1 MTTHETL
8 AAALAAAQAAM
19 PPVHKD
25 KTAKV
30 TSKRTGQTFSY
41 AYADLASI
49 LSVVRPV
56 LGAHGL
62 ALTQRTQIRGNA
74 LIVITEL
81 RHSSGEVIDCE
92 YPVGPIDQ
100 SHQDMGGAL
109 TYARRYALC
118 GLVGIAADEDDD
130 GASAPAPVVPV
141 EPSITRDQ
149 AIEIADALL
158 ELGIDQAAFLK
169 WAQAPNV
176 NAIPARK
183 YDAVMKKIASKRGA

>member
-1 MTTHETL
+1 MTNHETL

-19 PPVHKD
+19 PAIVKD
-25 KTAKV
+25 RVAKIGPG
-30 TSKRTGQTFSY
+30 REY
-41 AYADLASI
+41 RYADLATI
-49 LSVVRPV
+49 LATVRPV

-62 ALTQRTQIRGNA
+62 ALTQRTQIRGEA
-74 LIVITEL
+74 IVLLTEL
-81 RHSSGEVIDCE
+81 RHASGEVLDSE
-92 YPVGPIDQ
+92 YPVAAIGIK
-100 SHQDMGGAL
+100 HQDMGGAL

-130 GASAPAPVVPV
+130 GASAPAPVVPS
-141 EPSITRDQ
+141 EPAITRDQ
-149 AIEIADALL
+149 AVEIADALL
-158 ELGIDQAAFLK
+158 ELGIDQVAFLK

>member
-1 MTTHETL
+1 MSTHETL

-19 PPVHKD
+19 PAIVKD
-25 KTAKV
+25 RVAKIGPG
-30 TSKRTGQTFSY
+30 REY
-41 AYADLASI
+41 RYADLATI
-49 LSVVRPV
+49 LATVRPV

-62 ALTQRTQIRGNA
+62 ALTQRTQIRGDA
-74 LIVITEL
+74 IVLLTEL
-81 RHSSGEVIDCE
+81 RHASGEVLDSE
-92 YPVGPIDQ
+92 YPVAAIGIK
-100 SHQDMGGAL
+100 HQDMGGAL

-130 GASAPAPVVPV
+130 GASAPAPVVPS

-158 ELGIDQAAFLK
+158 ELNIDQAAFLK
-169 WAQAPNV
+169 WAQAPSV
-176 NAIPARK
+176 TAIAARK

>member
-1 MTTHETL
+1 
-8 AAALAAAQAAM
+8 M
-19 PPVHKD
+19 PTVVKD
-25 KTAKV
+25 RVAKIGPG
-30 TSKRTGQTFSY
+30 REY
-41 AYADLASI
+41 RYADLATI
-49 LSVVRPV
+49 LATVRPV

-62 ALTQRTQIRGNA
+62 ALTQRTQIRGEA
-74 LIVITEL
+74 IILLTEL
-81 RHSSGEVIDCE
+81 RHSSGEVLDSE
-92 YPVGPIDQ
+92 YPVAAIGAR
-100 SHQDMGGAL
+100 HQDMGGAL

-130 GASAPAPVVPV
+130 GASAPAPVVPS

-169 WAQAPNV
+169 WAQAPSV
-176 NAIPARK
+176 TAIAARK

>member
-1 MTTHETL
+1 MSTHETL

-19 PPVHKD
+19 PAIVKD
-25 KTAKV
+25 RVAKIGPG
-30 TSKRTGQTFSY
+30 REY
-41 AYADLASI
+41 RYADLATI
-49 LSVVRPV
+49 LATVRPV

-62 ALTQRTQIRGNA
+62 ALTQRTQIRGDA
-74 LIVITEL
+74 IVLLTEL
-81 RHSSGEVIDCE
+81 RHASGEVLDSE
-92 YPVGPIDQ
+92 YPVAAIGIK
-100 SHQDMGGAL
+100 HQDMGGAL

-130 GASAPAPVVPV
+130 GASAPAPVVPI

-158 ELGIDQAAFLK
+158 ELNIDQAAFLK
-169 WAQAPNV
+169 WAQAPSV
-176 NAIPARK
+176 TAIAARK

>member
-1 MTTHETL
+1 MTSHETL

-19 PPVHKD
+19 PAIVKD
-25 KTAKV
+25 RVAKIGPG
-30 TSKRTGQTFSY
+30 REY
-41 AYADLASI
+41 RYADLATI
-49 LSVVRPV
+49 LATVRPV

-62 ALTQRTQIRGNA
+62 ALTQRTQIRGEA
-74 LIVITEL
+74 IVLLTEL
-81 RHSSGEVIDCE
+81 RHASGEVLDSE
-92 YPVGPIDQ
+92 YPVAAIGAR
-100 SHQDMGGAL
+100 HQDMGGAL

-130 GASAPAPVVPV
+130 GAAAPAPVVPS
-141 EPSITRDQ
+141 EPAITRDQ
-149 AIEIADALL
+149 AVEIADALL

-183 YDAVMKKIASKRGA
+183 YDAVMKKINSKRGA

>member
-19 PPVHKD
+19 PPVVKD
-25 KTAKV
+25 RVAKIGPG
-30 TSKRTGQTFSY
+30 REY
-41 AYADLASI
+41 RYADLATI
-49 LSVVRPV
+49 LATVRPV

-62 ALTQRTQIRGNA
+62 ALTQRTQIRGEA
-74 LIVITEL
+74 IVLLTEL
-81 RHSSGEVIDCE
+81 RHASGEVLDSE
-92 YPVGPIDQ
+92 YPVAAIGIK
-100 SHQDMGGAL
+100 HQDMGGAL

-169 WAQAPNV
+169 WAQAPSV
-176 NAIPARK
+176 TAIAARK

>member
-1 MTTHETL
+1 MSTHETL

-19 PPVHKD
+19 PAIVKD
-25 KTAKV
+25 RVAKIGPG
-30 TSKRTGQTFSY
+30 REY
-41 AYADLASI
+41 RYADLATI
-49 LSVVRPV
+49 LATVRPV

-62 ALTQRTQIRGNA
+62 ALTQRTQIRGEA
-74 LIVITEL
+74 IVLLTEL
-81 RHSSGEVIDCE
+81 RHSSGEVLDSE
-92 YPVGPIDQ
+92 YPVAAIGAR
-100 SHQDMGGAL
+100 HQDMGGAL

-169 WAQAPNV
+169 WAQAPSV
-176 NAIPARK
+176 TAIAARK
-183 YDAVMKKIASKRGA
+183 YDAVLKKLASKRGA

>member
-1 MTTHETL
+1 MTSHETL

-19 PPVHKD
+19 PPVVKD
-25 KTAKV
+25 RVAKIGPG
-30 TSKRTGQTFSY
+30 REY
-41 AYADLASI
+41 RYADLATI
-49 LSVVRPV
+49 LATVRPV

-62 ALTQRTQIRGNA
+62 ALTQRTQIRGEA
-74 LIVITEL
+74 IVLLTEL
-81 RHSSGEVIDCE
+81 RHSSGEVLDSE
-92 YPVGPIDQ
+92 YPVAAIGIK
-100 SHQDMGGAL
+100 HQDMGGAL

-169 WAQAPNV
+169 WAQAPSV
-176 NAIPARK
+176 TAIAARK

>member
-1 MTTHETL
+1 MTSHETL

-19 PPVHKD
+19 PPVVKD
-25 KTAKV
+25 RVAKIGPG
-30 TSKRTGQTFSY
+30 REY
-41 AYADLASI
+41 RYADLATI
-49 LSVVRPV
+49 LATVRPV

-62 ALTQRTQIRGNA
+62 ALTQRTQIRGEA
-74 LIVITEL
+74 IVLLTEL
-81 RHSSGEVIDCE
+81 RHASGEVLDSE
-92 YPVGPIDQ
+92 YPVAAIGAR
-100 SHQDMGGAL
+100 HQDMGGAL

-169 WAQAPNV
+169 WAQAPSV
-176 NAIPARK
+176 TAIAARK

>member
-1 MTTHETL
+1 MTSHETL

-19 PPVHKD
+19 PAIVKD
-25 KTAKV
+25 RVAKIGPG
-30 TSKRTGQTFSY
+30 REY
-41 AYADLASI
+41 RYADLATI
-49 LSVVRPV
+49 LATVRPV

-62 ALTQRTQIRGNA
+62 ALTQRTQIRGEA
-74 LIVITEL
+74 IVLLTEL
-81 RHSSGEVIDCE
+81 RHASGEVLDSE
-92 YPVGPIDQ
+92 YPVAAIGIK
-100 SHQDMGGAL
+100 HQDMGGAL

-169 WAQAPNV
+169 WAQAPSV
-176 NAIPARK
+176 TAIAARK

>member
-1 MTTHETL
+1 MTSHETL

-19 PPVHKD
+19 PAIVKD
-25 KTAKV
+25 RVAKIGPG
-30 TSKRTGQTFSY
+30 REY
-41 AYADLASI
+41 RYADLATI
-49 LSVVRPV
+49 LATVRPV

-62 ALTQRTQIRGNA
+62 ALTQRTQIRGDA
-74 LIVITEL
+74 IVLLTEL
-81 RHSSGEVIDCE
+81 RHASGEVLDSE
-92 YPVGPIDQ
+92 YPVAAIGIK
-100 SHQDMGGAL
+100 HQDMGGAL

-130 GASAPAPVVPV
+130 GASAPAPVVPI
-141 EPSITRDQ
+141 EPAITRDQ

-169 WAQAPNV
+169 WAQAPSV
-176 NAIPARK
+176 TAIAARK

>member
-1 MTTHETL
+1 MSTHETL

-19 PPVHKD
+19 PPVVKD
-25 KTAKV
+25 RVAKIGPG
-30 TSKRTGQTFSY
+30 REY
-41 AYADLASI
+41 RYADLATI
-49 LSVVRPV
+49 LATVRPV

-62 ALTQRTQIRGNA
+62 ALTQRTQIRGEA
-74 LIVITEL
+74 IILLTEL
-81 RHSSGEVIDCE
+81 RHSSGEVLDSE
-92 YPVGPIDQ
+92 YPVAAIGAR
-100 SHQDMGGAL
+100 HQDMGGAL

-130 GASAPAPVVPV
+130 GASAPAPVVPS

-169 WAQAPNV
+169 WAQAPSV
-176 NAIPARK
+176 TAIAARK

>member
-1 MTTHETL
+1 MTNHETL

-19 PPVHKD
+19 PPVVKD
-25 KTAKV
+25 RVAKIGPG
-30 TSKRTGQTFSY
+30 REY
-41 AYADLASI
+41 RYADLATI
-49 LSVVRPV
+49 LATVRPV

-62 ALTQRTQIRGNA
+62 ALTQRTQIRGEA
-74 LIVITEL
+74 IVLLTEL
-81 RHSSGEVIDCE
+81 RHASGEVLDSE
-92 YPVGPIDQ
+92 YPVAAIGAR
-100 SHQDMGGAL
+100 HQDMGGAL

-169 WAQAPNV
+169 WAQAPTV
-176 NAIPARK
+176 TAIAARK
-183 YDAVMKKIASKRGA
+183 YDAVMKKINSKRGA

>member
-1 MTTHETL
+1 MTSHETL

-19 PPVHKD
+19 PARVKD
-25 KTAKV
+25 RVAKIGPG
-30 TSKRTGQTFSY
+30 REY
-41 AYADLASI
+41 RYADLATI
-49 LSVVRPV
+49 LAIVRPV

-62 ALTQRTQIRGNA
+62 ALTQRTQIRGEA
-74 LIVITEL
+74 IVLLTEL
-81 RHSSGEVIDCE
+81 RHASGEVLDSE
-92 YPVGPIDQ
+92 YPVAAIGIK
-100 SHQDMGGAL
+100 HQDMGGAL

-169 WAQAPNV
+169 WAQAPTV
-176 NAIPARK
+176 TAIAARK
-183 YDAVMKKIASKRGA
+183 YDAVMKKINSKRGA

>member
-1 MTTHETL
+1 MTNHETL

-19 PPVHKD
+19 PAIVKD
-25 KTAKV
+25 RVAKIGPG
-30 TSKRTGQTFSY
+30 REY
-41 AYADLASI
+41 RYADLATI
-49 LSVVRPV
+49 LATVRPV

-62 ALTQRTQIRGNA
+62 ALTQRTQIRGEA
-74 LIVITEL
+74 IVLLTEL
-81 RHSSGEVIDCE
+81 RHSSGEVLDSE
-92 YPVGPIDQ
+92 YPVAAIGAR
-100 SHQDMGGAL
+100 HQDMGGAL

-130 GASAPAPVVPV
+130 GASAPAPVVPS

-169 WAQAPNV
+169 WAQAPSV
-176 NAIPARK
+176 TAIAARK

>member
-1 MTTHETL
+1 MTSHETL

-19 PPVHKD
+19 PPVVKD
-25 KTAKV
+25 RVAKIGPG
-30 TSKRTGQTFSY
+30 REY
-41 AYADLASI
+41 RYADLATI
-49 LSVVRPV
+49 LATVRPV

-62 ALTQRTQIRGNA
+62 ALTQRTQIRGEA
-74 LIVITEL
+74 IILLTEL
-81 RHSSGEVIDCE
+81 RHSSGEVLDSE
-92 YPVGPIDQ
+92 YPVAAIGIK
-100 SHQDMGGAL
+100 HQDMGGAL

-130 GASAPAPVVPV
+130 GASAPAPVVPS

-169 WAQAPNV
+169 WAQAPSV
-176 NAIPARK
+176 TAIAARK

>member
-1 MTTHETL
+1 MTNHETL

-19 PPVHKD
+19 PAIVKD
-25 KTAKV
+25 RVAKIGPG
-30 TSKRTGQTFSY
+30 REY
-41 AYADLASI
+41 RYADLATI
-49 LSVVRPV
+49 LATVRPV

-62 ALTQRTQIRGNA
+62 ALTQRTQIRGDA
-74 LIVITEL
+74 IVLLTEL
-81 RHSSGEVIDCE
+81 RHSSGEVLDSE
-92 YPVGPIDQ
+92 YPVAAIGIK
-100 SHQDMGGAL
+100 HQDMGGAL

-130 GASAPAPVVPV
+130 GATAPAPVVPS
-141 EPSITRDQ
+141 EPTITRDQ

-169 WAQAPNV
+169 WAQAPSV
-176 NAIPARK
+176 TAIAARK

>member
-1 MTTHETL
+1 MTSHETL

-19 PPVHKD
+19 PPVVKD
-25 KTAKV
+25 RVAKIGPG
-30 TSKRTGQTFSY
+30 REY
-41 AYADLASI
+41 RYADLATI
-49 LSVVRPV
+49 LATVRPV

-62 ALTQRTQIRGNA
+62 ALTQRTQIRGEA
-74 LIVITEL
+74 IVLLTEL
-81 RHSSGEVIDCE
+81 RHASGEVLDSE
-92 YPVGPIDQ
+92 YPVAAIGIK
-100 SHQDMGGAL
+100 HQDMGGAL

-141 EPSITRDQ
+141 EPSINRDQ
-149 AIEIADALL
+149 AVEIADALL

-183 YDAVMKKIASKRGA
+183 YDLVMKKINSKRGS

>member
-1 MTTHETL
+1 MSTHETL

-19 PPVHKD
+19 PAIVKD
-25 KTAKV
+25 RVAKIGPG
-30 TSKRTGQTFSY
+30 REY
-41 AYADLASI
+41 RYADLATI
-49 LSVVRPV
+49 LATVRPV

-62 ALTQRTQIRGNA
+62 ALTQRTQIRGEA
-74 LIVITEL
+74 IVLLTEL
-81 RHSSGEVIDCE
+81 RHSSGEVLDSE
-92 YPVGPIDQ
+92 YPVAAIGAR
-100 SHQDMGGAL
+100 HQDMGGAL

-130 GASAPAPVVPV
+130 GASAPAPVVPS

-158 ELGIDQAAFLK
+158 ELNIDQAAFLK
-169 WAQAPNV
+169 WAQAPSV
-176 NAIPARK
+176 TAIAARK

>member
-1 MTTHETL
+1 MTSHETL

-19 PPVHKD
+19 PAIVKD
-25 KTAKV
+25 RVAKIGPG
-30 TSKRTGQTFSY
+30 REY
-41 AYADLASI
+41 RYADLATI
-49 LSVVRPV
+49 LATVRPV

-62 ALTQRTQIRGNA
+62 ALTQRTQIRGEA
-74 LIVITEL
+74 IVLLTEL
-81 RHSSGEVIDCE
+81 RHSSGEVLDSE
-92 YPVGPIDQ
+92 YPVAAIGIK
-100 SHQDMGGAL
+100 HQDMGGAL

-130 GASAPAPVVPV
+130 GASAPAPVVPI
-141 EPSITRDQ
+141 EPAITRDQ

-169 WAQAPNV
+169 WAQAPSV
-176 NAIPARK
+176 TAIAARK

>member
-1 MTTHETL
+1 MTSHETL

-19 PPVHKD
+19 PAIVKD
-25 KTAKV
+25 RVAKIGPG
-30 TSKRTGQTFSY
+30 REY
-41 AYADLASI
+41 RYADLATI
-49 LSVVRPV
+49 LAIVRPV

-62 ALTQRTQIRGNA
+62 ALTQRTQIRGEA
-74 LIVITEL
+74 IVLLTEL
-81 RHSSGEVIDCE
+81 RHASGEVLDSE
-92 YPVGPIDQ
+92 YPVAAIGAR
-100 SHQDMGGAL
+100 HQDMGGAL

-169 WAQAPNV
+169 WAQAPTV
-176 NAIPARK
+176 TAIAARK
-183 YDAVMKKIASKRGA
+183 YDAVMKKINSKRGA

>member
-1 MTTHETL
+1 MTNHETL

-19 PPVHKD
+19 PPVVKD
-25 KTAKV
+25 RVAKIGPG
-30 TSKRTGQTFSY
+30 REY
-41 AYADLASI
+41 RYADLATI
-49 LSVVRPV
+49 LATVRPV

-62 ALTQRTQIRGNA
+62 ALTQRTQIRGEA
-74 LIVITEL
+74 IVLLTEL
-81 RHSSGEVIDCE
+81 RHASGEVLDSE
-92 YPVGPIDQ
+92 YPVAAIGIK
-100 SHQDMGGAL
+100 HQDMGGAL

-169 WAQAPNV
+169 WAQAPTV
-176 NAIPARK
+176 TAIAARK
-183 YDAVMKKIASKRGA
+183 YDAVMKKINSKRGA

>member
-1 MTTHETL
+1 MSTHETL

-19 PPVHKD
+19 PAIVKD
-25 KTAKV
+25 RVAKIGPG
-30 TSKRTGQTFSY
+30 REY
-41 AYADLASI
+41 RYADLATI
-49 LSVVRPV
+49 LATVRPV

-62 ALTQRTQIRGNA
+62 ALTQRTQIRGEA
-74 LIVITEL
+74 IVLLTEL
-81 RHSSGEVIDCE
+81 RHSSGEVLDSE
-92 YPVGPIDQ
+92 YPVAAIGAR
-100 SHQDMGGAL
+100 HQDMGGAL

-130 GASAPAPVVPV
+130 GASAPAPVVPS

-169 WAQAPNV
+169 WAQAPSV
-176 NAIPARK
+176 TAIAARK

>member
-1 MTTHETL
+1 MSTHETL

-19 PPVHKD
+19 PPVVKD
-25 KTAKV
+25 RIAKIGPG
-30 TSKRTGQTFSY
+30 REY
-41 AYADLASI
+41 RYADLATI
-49 LSVVRPV
+49 LATVRPV

-62 ALTQRTQIRGNA
+62 ALTQRTQIRGDA
-74 LIVITEL
+74 IVLLTEL
-81 RHSSGEVIDCE
+81 RHASGEVLDSE
-92 YPVGPIDQ
+92 YPVAAIGAR
-100 SHQDMGGAL
+100 HQDMGGAL

-130 GASAPAPVVPV
+130 GASAPAPVVPS
-141 EPSITRDQ
+141 EPTITRDQ

-169 WAQAPNV
+169 WAQAPSV
-176 NAIPARK
+176 TAIAARK

>member
-1 MTTHETL
+1 MTSHETL

-19 PPVHKD
+19 PAIVKD
-25 KTAKV
+25 RVAKIGPG
-30 TSKRTGQTFSY
+30 REY
-41 AYADLASI
+41 RYADLATI
-49 LSVVRPV
+49 LAIVRPV

-62 ALTQRTQIRGNA
+62 ALTQRTQIRGEA
-74 LIVITEL
+74 IVLLTEL
-81 RHSSGEVIDCE
+81 RHASGEVLDSE
-92 YPVGPIDQ
+92 YPVAAIGIK
-100 SHQDMGGAL
+100 HQDMGGAL

-169 WAQAPNV
+169 WAQAPTV
-176 NAIPARK
+176 TAIAARK
-183 YDAVMKKIASKRGA
+183 YDAVMKKINSKRGA

>member
-1 MTTHETL
+1 MTNHETL

-19 PPVHKD
+19 PPVVKD
-25 KTAKV
+25 RVAKIGPG
-30 TSKRTGQTFSY
+30 REY
-41 AYADLASI
+41 RYADLATI
-49 LSVVRPV
+49 LATVRPV

-62 ALTQRTQIRGNA
+62 ALTQRTQIRGEA
-74 LIVITEL
+74 IVLLTEL
-81 RHSSGEVIDCE
+81 RHASGEVLDSE
-92 YPVGPIDQ
+92 YPVAAIGIK
-100 SHQDMGGAL
+100 HQDMGGAL

-149 AIEIADALL
+149 AVEIADALL
-158 ELGIDQAAFLK
+158 ELNIDQAAFLK
-169 WAQAPNV
+169 WAQAPSV
-176 NAIPARK
+176 TAIVARK

>member
-1 MTTHETL
+1 MSTHETL

-19 PPVHKD
+19 PPVVKD
-25 KTAKV
+25 RVAKIGPG
-30 TSKRTGQTFSY
+30 REY
-41 AYADLASI
+41 RYADLATI
-49 LSVVRPV
+49 LATVRPV

-62 ALTQRTQIRGNA
+62 ALTQRTQIRGEA
-74 LIVITEL
+74 IILLTEL
-81 RHSSGEVIDCE
+81 RHSSGEVLDSE
-92 YPVGPIDQ
+92 YPVAAIGIK
-100 SHQDMGGAL
+100 HQDMGGAL

-130 GASAPAPVVPV
+130 GAFAPAPVVPS

-169 WAQAPNV
+169 WAQAPSV
-176 NAIPARK
+176 TAIAARK